1 MVPELSYLNLL
12 LSSLLLFW
20 PTSCPDLVCPA
31 PQTIEVIPQ
40 SIKASLD
47 FAHSA
52 ASECSAS
59 TRRGYTFSGFWLG
72 FFLGVLATLC
82 LTSVTYLCYR
92 LLVRIQ
98 PASTPA
104 RAITSGNLRLA
115 QQAAFQPPQLALPG
129 PAVSRPATPADLR
142 ALGLA

>member
-12 LSSLLLFW
+12 LSTLLFLW
-20 PTSCPDLVCPA
+20 PSGCPDLACPG

-40 SIKASLD
+40 SIKDSLD

-52 ASECSAS
+52 ARECSAS
-59 TRRGYTFSGFWLG
+59 SRRGLTFSGFWLG
-72 FFLGVLATLC
+72 FLLGVFATMC

-92 LLVRIQ
+92 LLVRTL
-98 PASTPA
+98 PATSPS

-115 QQAAFQPPQLALPG
+115 QQAALPSAPLASLG
-129 PAVSRPATPADLR
+129 PAEARPATPADLR
-142 ALGLA
+142 ALGSA